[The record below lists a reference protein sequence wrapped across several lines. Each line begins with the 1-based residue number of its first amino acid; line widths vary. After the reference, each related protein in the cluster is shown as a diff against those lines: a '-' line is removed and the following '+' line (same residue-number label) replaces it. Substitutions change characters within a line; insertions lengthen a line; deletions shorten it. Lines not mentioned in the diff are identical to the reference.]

1 MVLMF
6 LFLILADTSS
16 VILRPK
22 LQREQHQRELREQ
35 QHQQHQTM
43 SEDDERK
50 MRRISYLKAT
60 ANDMAF
66 QIDSDLDNSPVSQ
79 APETP
84 DEQDPNA
91 NSQPKRFVKF
101 TLLNL

>member
-1 MVLMF
+1 
-6 LFLILADTSS
+6 
-16 VILRPK
+16 
-22 LQREQHQRELREQ
+22 
-35 QHQQHQTM
+35 M

-91 NSQPKRFVKF
+91 NSQSKRFVAF
-101 TLLNL
+101 TLLNLYKKYIFMVKGFFNFYYLY

>member
-1 MVLMF
+1 M
-6 LFLILADTSS
+6 
-16 VILRPK
+16 
-22 LQREQHQRELREQ
+22 QREQHQRELREQ

-84 DEQDPNA
+84 DEPDEDPNA
-91 NSQPKRFVKF
+91 NSQSKRLVKF
-101 TLLNL
+101 TLLIL

>member
-1 MVLMF
+1 MF
-6 LFLILADTSS
+6 IFLLPADTSS

-22 LQREQHQRELREQ
+22 MQREQHQREMREQ

-60 ANDMAF
+60 ANDMTF

-91 NSQPKRFVKF
+91 ICQSKRFVQF
-101 TLLNL
+101 LILNL